1 MRSLQVYGNKYSQ
14 LAGAGY
20 EEQVTKS
27 KVSINHRIIEA
38 KAGFYN
44 GNEKSTIKIKW

>member
-1 MRSLQVYGNKYSQ
+1 MVIST
-14 LAGAGY
+14 AGWQ
-20 EEQVTKS
+20 EQVTMS
-27 KVSINHRIIEA
+27 RVSINQRIIEA